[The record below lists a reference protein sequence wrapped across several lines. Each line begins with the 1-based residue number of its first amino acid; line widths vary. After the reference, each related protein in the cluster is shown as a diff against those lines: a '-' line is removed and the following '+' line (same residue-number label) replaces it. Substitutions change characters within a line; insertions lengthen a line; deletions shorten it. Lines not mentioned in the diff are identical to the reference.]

1 MDLELAGK
9 AVIVAGAT
17 RGIGRAVAR
26 RLAQEGAAVAVTGR
40 QSDEAERLAAELER
54 LGTRAVAVPLDL
66 TAPGS
71 AAALVETCHRRLG
84 RIDGIVASAGGAI
97 GGPRFGEADEAD
109 WEATYRW
116 NVVYAAGLV
125 QAAAPAMAAGG
136 GGSVV
141 LFGSISAAL
150 PSPWPQY
157 AAAKAAL
164 ESVARS
170 LAGEL
175 AAVRVRVNCIRPGSV
190 MFPGGAWDGFAAAE
204 PDAYA
209 DFVDRALPW
218 HDLARPEQ
226 IADVVAF
233 LLSPRASWI
242 TGAVIPVDG
251 GQQVSSPYPASDYH
265 PHREGSQ

>member
-1 MDLELAGK
+1 MDLELDGK

-17 RGIGRAVAR
+17 RGIGRAIAG
-26 RLAQEGAAVAVTGR
+26 RLAAEGAALAVAGR
-40 QSDEAERLAAELER
+40 QRDEVEGLAAELEGGGAR
-54 LGTRAVAVPLDL
+54 VVAVPLDL
-66 TAPGS
+66 TAAGS
-71 AAALVETCHRRLG
+71 PERLVEACDRALG
-84 RIDGIVASAGGAI
+84 RVDGVVASAGGAI
-97 GGPRFGEADEAD
+97 GGPRMAQSTPAD
-109 WEATYRW
+109 WAATYRW
-116 NVVYAAGLV
+116 NVGYAAELV
-125 QAAAPAMAAGG
+125 QAAAPRMAAGG
-136 GGSVV
+136 GGSAV

-164 ESVARS
+164 EAVARS

-175 AAVRVRVNCIRPGSV
+175 APDRIRVNCIRPGSV
-190 MFPGGAWDGFAAAE
+190 LFPGGAWDGFAAAE

-209 DFVDRALPW
+209 DFIGSALPW
-218 HDLARPEQ
+218 HDLARPEH

-233 LLSPRASWI
+233 LLSPRAAWI

-265 PHREGSQ
+265 PHREASR